1 MNINFNIDSTDD
13 VVTAITMLNYLL
25 DGMRQKTERAVEK
38 SKQTVEKSEQT
49 VEKSEQTVEK
59 SKQTVEKSESTPEF
73 ETLADS
79 NENPVENGEV
89 TPDMM
94 IKFITEKLK
103 SMAKNGNK
111 ETAKQFM
118 RDHKLPNVS
127 ALSSLAI
134 SRLETVYHDV
144 AKI

>member
-25 DGMRQKTERAVEK
+25 DGMQQKTERAIEK
-38 SKQTVEKSEQT
+38 SDEKSD
-49 VEKSEQTVEK
+49 EKSNR
-59 SKQTVEKSESTPEF
+59 TVEKSESTPEF
-73 ETLADS
+73 ETSADS
-79 NENPVENGEV
+79 KNPVENGEV

-134 SRLETVYHDV
+134 SRLESVYHDV

>member
-25 DGMRQKTERAVEK
+25 DGMKQKTERAIEK
-38 SKQTVEKSEQT
+38 SDEKSD
-49 VEKSEQTVEK
+49 EKSNR
-59 SKQTVEKSESTPEF
+59 TVEKSESTPEF
-73 ETLADS
+73 ETSADS
-79 NENPVENGEV
+79 KENPVENGEV

-134 SRLETVYHDV
+134 SRLESVYHDV

>member
-25 DGMRQKTERAVEK
+25 VGMKQKTERAIED
-38 SKQTVEKSEQT
+38 SEQT
-49 VEKSEQTVEK
+49 VEESE
-59 SKQTVEKSESTPEF
+59 QTVEKSESTPEF
-73 ETLADS
+73 ETSADS
-79 NENPVENGEV
+79 KENPVENGEV

-134 SRLETVYHDV
+134 SRLESVYHDV

>member
-25 DGMRQKTERAVEK
+25 DGMKQKTEQAIEK
-38 SKQTVEKSEQT
+38 SDEKSD
-49 VEKSEQTVEK
+49 EKSNEK
-59 SKQTVEKSESTPEF
+59 SDEKSNRTVEKSESTPEF
-73 ETLADS
+73 ETSADS
-79 NENPVENGEV
+79 NENPVETGEV

-134 SRLETVYHDV
+134 SRLESVYHDV

>member
-25 DGMRQKTERAVEK
+25 DGMRQKNEQLQNV
-38 SKQTVEKSEQT
+38 QQLQNEQT
-49 VEKSEQTVEK
+49 VEKSE
-59 SKQTVEKSESTPEF
+59 QTVEKSESTPEF

>member
-25 DGMRQKTERAVEK
+25 DGMKQKTELAIEK
-38 SKQTVEKSEQT
+38 YEQTVEKSEQT
-49 VEKSEQTVEK
+49 VEKSE
-59 SKQTVEKSESTPEF
+59 STPEF
-73 ETLADS
+73 ETSADS
-79 NENPVENGEV
+79 KENPVENGEV

-94 IKFITEKLK
+94 IKFVTEKLK

>member
-25 DGMRQKTERAVEK
+25 DGMKQKTERAIEKSEQTVEKSKQTVEK

-49 VEKSEQTVEK
+49 VEKSE
-59 SKQTVEKSESTPEF
+59 STPEF
-73 ETLADS
+73 ETSADS
-79 NENPVENGEV
+79 KESTVENGEV

-144 AKI
+144 AQI

>member
-25 DGMRQKTERAVEK
+25 DGMKQKTERAIED
-38 SKQTVEKSEQT
+38 SEQT
-49 VEKSEQTVEK
+49 VEESE
-59 SKQTVEKSESTPEF
+59 QTVEKSESTPEF
-73 ETLADS
+73 ETSADS
-79 NENPVENGEV
+79 KENPVENGEV

-134 SRLETVYHDV
+134 SRLESVYHDV

>member
-25 DGMRQKTERAVEK
+25 DGMKQKTELAIEK
-38 SKQTVEKSEQT
+38 YEQTVEKSEQT
-49 VEKSEQTVEK
+49 VEKSENTL
-59 SKQTVEKSESTPEF
+59 EF
-73 ETLADS
+73 ETSADS

>member
-25 DGMRQKTERAVEK
+25 DGMKQKTELAIEK
-38 SKQTVEKSEQT
+38 YEQTVEKSEQT
-49 VEKSEQTVEK
+49 VEKSE
-59 SKQTVEKSESTPEF
+59 STPEF
-73 ETLADS
+73 ETSADS

-94 IKFITEKLK
+94 IKFVTEKLK

-118 RDHKLPNVS
+118 RDHKLPNLI

>member
-38 SKQTVEKSEQT
+38 SEQTVEKSEQT

-59 SKQTVEKSESTPEF
+59 SESTPEF
-73 ETLADS
+73 ETSADS
-79 NENPVENGEV
+79 KESPVENGEV

-134 SRLETVYHDV
+134 SRLESVYHDV

>member
-25 DGMRQKTERAVEK
+25 DGMKQKTEQLQNV
-38 SKQTVEKSEQT
+38 QQLQNEQT

-73 ETLADS
+73 ETSADS

>member
-25 DGMRQKTERAVEK
+25 DGMKQKTERAIEK
-38 SKQTVEKSEQT
+38 SDEKSD
-49 VEKSEQTVEK
+49 EKSNR
-59 SKQTVEKSESTPEF
+59 TVEKSESTPEF
-73 ETLADS
+73 ETSADS
-79 NENPVENGEV
+79 KNPVENGEV

>member
-25 DGMRQKTERAVEK
+25 DGM
-38 SKQTVEKSEQT
+38 KQKSEQT

-59 SKQTVEKSESTPEF
+59 SKQTVEKSENTPEF
-73 ETLADS
+73 ETSADS

-118 RDHKLPNVS
+118 RDHKLPNLI

>member
-25 DGMRQKTERAVEK
+25 DGMKQKTERAIEK
-38 SKQTVEKSEQT
+38 SDEKSDEKSEQT
-49 VEKSEQTVEK
+49 VEKSNR
-59 SKQTVEKSESTPEF
+59 TVEKSENTPEF
-73 ETLADS
+73 ETSADS
-79 NENPVENGEV
+79 KNPVENGEV

-134 SRLETVYHDV
+134 SRLESVYHDV

>member
-25 DGMRQKTERAVEK
+25 DGMKQKTERAI
-38 SKQTVEKSEQT
+38 EKSEQT

-73 ETLADS
+73 ETSADS

-144 AKI
+144 AQI

>member
-25 DGMRQKTERAVEK
+25 DGMKQKTERAIEK
-38 SKQTVEKSEQT
+38 SDEKSNR
-49 VEKSEQTVEK
+49 
-59 SKQTVEKSESTPEF
+59 TVEKSESTPEF

-134 SRLETVYHDV
+134 SRLESVYHDV

>member
-1 MNINFNIDSTDD
+1 MNINFNIGSTDD

-25 DGMRQKTERAVEK
+25 DGMKQKT
-38 SKQTVEKSEQT
+38 EQT

-73 ETLADS
+73 ETSADIK
-79 NENPVENGEV
+79 ENPVENGEV

-134 SRLETVYHDV
+134 SRLETAYHDV

>member
-25 DGMRQKTERAVEK
+25 DGMKQKTERAIED
-38 SKQTVEKSEQT
+38 SEQT
-49 VEKSEQTVEK
+49 VEESE
-59 SKQTVEKSESTPEF
+59 QTVEKSESTPEF
-73 ETLADS
+73 ETSADS
-79 NENPVENGEV
+79 KENPVENGEV

>member
-25 DGMRQKTERAVEK
+25 DGMKQKTERAIEK
-38 SKQTVEKSEQT
+38 SDEKSD
-49 VEKSEQTVEK
+49 EKSNR
-59 SKQTVEKSESTPEF
+59 TVEKSESTLEF
-73 ETLADS
+73 ETSADS
-79 NENPVENGEV
+79 KESPVENGEV

>member
-25 DGMRQKTERAVEK
+25 DGMKQKTERAIED
-38 SKQTVEKSEQT
+38 SEQT
-49 VEKSEQTVEK
+49 VEESE
-59 SKQTVEKSESTPEF
+59 QTVEKSESTPEF
-73 ETLADS
+73 ETSADS
-79 NENPVENGEV
+79 KNPVENGEV

>member
-25 DGMRQKTERAVEK
+25 DGMKQKTERAIEK
-38 SKQTVEKSEQT
+38 SDEKSD
-49 VEKSEQTVEK
+49 EKSNR
-59 SKQTVEKSESTPEF
+59 TVEKSESTPEF
-73 ETLADS
+73 ETSAD
-79 NENPVENGEV
+79 NKNPVENGEV

-134 SRLETVYHDV
+134 SRLESVYHDV

>member
-25 DGMRQKTERAVEK
+25 DGMQQKTERAI
-38 SKQTVEKSEQT
+38 EKSEQT
-49 VEKSEQTVEK
+49 I
-59 SKQTVEKSESTPEF
+59 EKSESTPEF
-73 ETLADS
+73 ETSADS
-79 NENPVENGEV
+79 KENPVETGEV

-134 SRLETVYHDV
+134 SRLESVYHDV

>member
-25 DGMRQKTERAVEK
+25 DGMKQKTERAIE
-38 SKQTVEKSEQT
+38 EPEQT

-73 ETLADS
+73 ETSADS
-79 NENPVENGEV
+79 KENPVENGEV

-94 IKFITEKLK
+94 IKFVTEKLK

>member
-25 DGMRQKTERAVEK
+25 DGMKQKTERAI
-38 SKQTVEKSEQT
+38 EKSEQT
-49 VEKSEQTVEK
+49 VEKSDEK
-59 SKQTVEKSESTPEF
+59 SDEKSNLTVEKSESTPEF
-73 ETLADS
+73 ETSADS
-79 NENPVENGEV
+79 KESLVENGEA

-134 SRLETVYHDV
+134 SRLESVYHDV
-144 AKI
+144 VKI

>member
-25 DGMRQKTERAVEK
+25 DGMKQKTERAI
-38 SKQTVEKSEQT
+38 EKSEQT
-49 VEKSEQTVEK
+49 VEKSNR
-59 SKQTVEKSESTPEF
+59 TVEKSESTPEF
-73 ETLADS
+73 ETSADS
-79 NENPVENGEV
+79 KENPVENGEV

-127 ALSSLAI
+127 TLSSLAI
-134 SRLETVYHDV
+134 SRLESVYHDV

>member
-25 DGMRQKTERAVEK
+25 DGMKQKTELAIEK
-38 SKQTVEKSEQT
+38 YEQT
-49 VEKSEQTVEK
+49 VEKSEQA
-59 SKQTVEKSESTPEF
+59 VEKSESTPEF
-73 ETLADS
+73 ETSADS
-79 NENPVENGEV
+79 KENPVENGEV

-94 IKFITEKLK
+94 IKFVTEKLK

>member
-25 DGMRQKTERAVEK
+25 DGMKQKTERAIEK
-38 SKQTVEKSEQT
+38 SDEKSNR
-49 VEKSEQTVEK
+49 
-59 SKQTVEKSESTPEF
+59 TVEKSESTPEF
-73 ETLADS
+73 ETSADS
-79 NENPVENGEV
+79 KNPVENGEV

>member
-25 DGMRQKTERAVEK
+25 NGMKQKTERAIEK
-38 SKQTVEKSEQT
+38 SDEKSD
-49 VEKSEQTVEK
+49 EKSN
-59 SKQTVEKSESTPEF
+59 QTVEKSESTPEF
-73 ETLADS
+73 ETSADS
-79 NENPVENGEV
+79 KENPVENGEV

>member
-25 DGMRQKTERAVEK
+25 DGMKQKTELAIEK
-38 SKQTVEKSEQT
+38 YEQT
-49 VEKSEQTVEK
+49 VEKSEQA
-59 SKQTVEKSESTPEF
+59 VEKSESTPEF
-73 ETLADS
+73 ETSADS

-94 IKFITEKLK
+94 IKFVTEKLK

>member
-25 DGMRQKTERAVEK
+25 DGMKQKTERAIEK
-38 SKQTVEKSEQT
+38 SDEKSD
-49 VEKSEQTVEK
+49 EKSNR
-59 SKQTVEKSESTPEF
+59 TVEKSESTPEF
-73 ETLADS
+73 ETSADS
-79 NENPVENGEV
+79 KNPVENGEV

-134 SRLETVYHDV
+134 SRLESVYHDV

>member
-25 DGMRQKTERAVEK
+25 DGMKQKTELAIEK
-38 SKQTVEKSEQT
+38 YEQTVEKSEQT
-49 VEKSEQTVEK
+49 VEKSE
-59 SKQTVEKSESTPEF
+59 STPEF
-73 ETLADS
+73 ETSADS

-94 IKFITEKLK
+94 IKFVTEKLK

-134 SRLETVYHDV
+134 SRLETVYHDL

>member
-25 DGMRQKTERAVEK
+25 DGMRQKTE
-38 SKQTVEKSEQT
+38 QTIEKSEQT

-73 ETLADS
+73 ETSAD
-79 NENPVENGEV
+79 NPVENGEV

>member
-25 DGMRQKTERAVEK
+25 DGMKQKTEQAI
-38 SKQTVEKSEQT
+38 EKSEQT
-49 VEKSEQTVEK
+49 VEKSKQTVEK

-73 ETLADS
+73 ETSADS
-79 NENPVENGEV
+79 NENSVENGEV

-144 AKI
+144 AQI

>member
-1 MNINFNIDSTDD
+1 MNINFNIESTDD

-25 DGMRQKTERAVEK
+25 DGMKQKTERAIEK
-38 SKQTVEKSEQT
+38 SDEKSD
-49 VEKSEQTVEK
+49 EKSNR
-59 SKQTVEKSESTPEF
+59 TVEKSESTPEF
-73 ETLADS
+73 ETSADS
-79 NENPVENGEV
+79 KNPVENGEV

>member
-25 DGMRQKTERAVEK
+25 DGMKQKTERAI
-38 SKQTVEKSEQT
+38 EKSEQT

-73 ETLADS
+73 ETSADS
-79 NENPVENGEV
+79 KENPVENGEV

>member
-25 DGMRQKTERAVEK
+25 DGMQQKTERAIEK
-38 SKQTVEKSEQT
+38 SDEKPNRA
-49 VEKSEQTVEK
+49 
-59 SKQTVEKSESTPEF
+59 VEKSESTPEF
-73 ETLADS
+73 ETSADS
-79 NENPVENGEV
+79 KESHIENGEV

-134 SRLETVYHDV
+134 SRLESVYHDV

>member
-1 MNINFNIDSTDD
+1 MNINFNIESTDD

-25 DGMRQKTERAVEK
+25 DGMKQKTERAIEK
-38 SKQTVEKSEQT
+38 SDEKSD
-49 VEKSEQTVEK
+49 EKSNR
-59 SKQTVEKSESTPEF
+59 TVEKSESTPEF
-73 ETLADS
+73 ETSADS
-79 NENPVENGEV
+79 KESPVENGEV

-134 SRLETVYHDV
+134 SRLESVYHDV

>member
-25 DGMRQKTERAVEK
+25 DGMKQKTELAIEK
-38 SKQTVEKSEQT
+38 YEQT
-49 VEKSEQTVEK
+49 VEKSEQA
-59 SKQTVEKSESTPEF
+59 VEKSESTPEF
-73 ETLADS
+73 ETSADS
-79 NENPVENGEV
+79 KENPVENGEV

-94 IKFITEKLK
+94 IKFVTEKLK

-127 ALSSLAI
+127 TLSSLAI

>member
-25 DGMRQKTERAVEK
+25 DGMKQKTELAIEK
-38 SKQTVEKSEQT
+38 YEQTVEKSEQT
-49 VEKSEQTVEK
+49 VEKSE
-59 SKQTVEKSESTPEF
+59 STPEF
-73 ETLADS
+73 ETSADS

-94 IKFITEKLK
+94 IKFVTEKLK

-134 SRLETVYHDV
+134 SRLETV
-144 AKI
+144 